1 MARCIQSIAVPF
13 DNLIAQSCNHPRI
26 PPALLQFHTRLVVV
40 PDVRMALRLI
50 HQQLHASAVKL
61 GEVAKT
67 RDKHPTLGA
76 STSDRR
82 EADPTLPPYPSLHSH
97 DGSSCT
103 SNQIFLYSSCA
114 KATYHPL
121 IACGTPRAARSET
134 PVRRR
139 TGGGACLRNAP
150 AAAKSGE
157 GAGSSGALSLES
169 TTLACAPLI
178 VRALQSPN
186 KRC

>member
-13 DNLIAQSCNHPRI
+13 DNLIAQICNHPSI
-26 PPALLQFHTRLVVV
+26 PLALLQFHTRLVVV

-97 DGSSCT
+97 DGSSLHFKP
-103 SNQIFLYSSCA
+103 NL
-114 KATYHPL
+114 
-121 IACGTPRAARSET
+121 
-134 PVRRR
+134 PVFIVCQSYIPPSD
-139 TGGGACLRNAP
+139 CLRNA
-150 AAAKSGE
+150 SGGQIRNASPKADWWRSLHSE
-157 GAGSSGALSLES
+157 RSGRRQKRRRSRLQRSLE
-169 TTLACAPLI
+169 P
-178 VRALQSPN
+178 
-186 KRC
+186 